1 MAKID
6 TVYTPEEIR
15 EYATRDMVISAEKY
29 PFTYNESRN
38 SESDNKCN
46 LLCSTE
52 AGSYYVYTLMQFNN
66 MLNRYRNDGQRKIG
80 LINGVLDDG
89 SLCVSILGD
98 GGIQMGYQFVNT
110 RVSVNAQFDV
120 TTTPPD
126 THIIDTSTS
135 TYRWGGTYNSY
146 TKNVIKACALVN
158 GTVSGAGLSESD
170 AINYRPS
177 WQPVASQTTYV
188 KEVMCE
194 NFLMDFG
201 KYNGAKING
210 YGGTLSLKRSKDTTL
225 KIGDLYAQ
233 YRYTNTSSTWCK
245 NGYRNIGGA
254 LYSICSGYALL
265 FKSLNAFAII
275 QDDPYGYKLDLAEVT
290 TGTYACHYIPFNL
303 ILTRNEQEALRYLD
317 TGELPSDAFIYPYDV
332 DNIPTNTSGED
343 PDGGGGGG
351 TPSSDVSPDEDGTP
365 TDDTDP
371 MPTDTPS
378 YSPLRLTNNNLYWL
392 SASDLRQFI
401 NWFWTDAT
409 DVASWSDLLDKIMGL
424 YENLSQAIINIR
436 YMPVM
441 SSWIGTLGTDTKIIV
456 GMLEKQHAVNTIAK
470 SSSPIRDIG
479 SYKIEPKFKDSFCNY
494 SPYSTISIYL
504 PFHGMVELDNDLI
517 MGHKIY
523 VRCAYDILAGT
534 IQYFIHRDSNNG
546 SLIYSTVAKMAVD
559 IPITLQTKTDRDS
572 AIFQNVGSVVGGLV
586 GAGAS
591 LAGGSPIGL
600 TMGLA
605 NMSGFQ
611 PSSAPLRVTGNVSE
625 SGAFYA
631 PTKCAIYIK
640 RPAYNRPELY
650 KSRVGF
656 PCNYSYKLSE
666 CSGFTTCYKPR
677 INFSGVEYTENN
689 TTVTIKP
696 THSEIEMIYDYL
708 EKGVIL

>member
-6 TVYTPEEIR
+6 VTYTPEEIR
-15 EYATRDMVISAEKY
+15 EYATRDLVISAQASPRFGSGGTSK
-29 PFTYNESRN
+29 T
-38 SESDNKCN
+38 DNYCN
-46 LLCSTE
+46 FVVGRLDGDLYCKTKMKMSN
-52 AGSYYVYTLMQFNN
+52 V
-66 MLNRYRNDGQRKIG
+66 LNRYLNDGNKKIG
-80 LINGVLDDG
+80 LIRGILDDG
-89 SLCVSILGD
+89 SFCISILGT
-98 GGIQMGYQFVNT
+98 GKIKMGY
-110 RVSVNAQFDV
+110 RG
-120 TTTPPD
+120 
-126 THIIDTSTS
+126 TSTEISVACTFPLTQLDNTTYVIDSSDNHFVWGRTFETHVAREDRGTALINFS
-135 TYRWGGTYNSY
+135 TNTQTGSITEP
-146 TKNVIKACALVN
+146 T
-158 GTVSGAGLSESD
+158 
-170 AINYRPS
+170 AINYAPQ
-177 WQPVASQTTYV
+177 WQILANVS
-188 KEVMCE
+188 E
-194 NFLMDFG
+194 NYHTEPLLMRYG
-201 KYNGAKING
+201 KINSSSITS
-210 YGGTLSLKRSKDTTL
+210 YNANLQLTTSKDTTL
-225 KIGDLYAQ
+225 IIGDLYAQ
-233 YRYTNTSSTWCK
+233 SQFTTVQSLYCK
-245 NGYRNIGGA
+245 NGFRNIGGA
-254 LYSICSGYALL
+254 IYAICSDNATLHDAL
-265 FKSLNAFAII
+265 NGFAII
-275 QDDPYGYKLDLAEVT
+275 SDTPTDYHLDLAEVT
-290 TGTYACHYIPFNL
+290 TGTYAAHYIPFNL
-303 ILTRNEQEALRYLD
+303 ILTRNEQDALRYLD
-317 TGELPSDAFIYPYDV
+317 TGELPSDAFIYPFDV

-343 PDGGGGGG
+343 PDSGGGGG
-351 TPSSDVSPDEDGTP
+351 TPGSDVSPDEDGTP
-365 TDDTDP
+365 SDDTDP

-392 SASDLRQFI
+392 SAADLRQFI

-409 DVASWSDLLDKIMGL
+409 DVESWSDLLDKIMGL

-436 YMPVM
+436 YMPLM
-441 SSWIGTLGTDTKIIV
+441 SEWIGHLGTDTKIIV
-456 GMLEKQHAVNTIAK
+456 GMLEKQHAVNTIPKA
-470 SSSPIRDIG
+470 STPIRDIG
-479 SYKIEPKFKDSFCNY
+479 SYTIKPKFRDSFCNY
-494 SPYSTISIYL
+494 SPYSSISIYL

-523 VRCAYDILAGT
+523 IRCAYDILSGT
-534 IQYFIHRDSNNG
+534 IQYFIHRDSKEG

-640 RPAYNRPELY
+640 RPAYNRPDLY
-650 KSRVGF
+650 KSRVGV
-656 PCNYSYKLSE
+656 PCNESYKLSD

-708 EKGVIL
+708 EKGVII

>member
-1 MAKID
+1 MSKID
-6 TVYTPEEIR
+6 VTYTPEEIH
-15 EYATRDMVISAEKY
+15 EFATRDMVISAQKY
-29 PFTYNESRN
+29 PFMETESSN
-38 SESDNKCN
+38 DNF
-46 LLCSTE
+46 
-52 AGSYYVYTLMQFNN
+52 AGLGGFTMDGKYYAGVTIRMDND
-66 MLNRYRNDGQRKIG
+66 MTRYANDGNRKIG
-80 LINGVLDDG
+80 LINGILDDG
-89 SLCVSILGD
+89 SFCISILGD
-98 GGIQMGYQFVNT
+98 GHIQLGYRFVNT
-110 RVSVNAQFDV
+110 RFSLDCTYDLTRVVDKY
-120 TTTPPD
+120 
-126 THIIDTSTS
+126 IIDTSDNQYIWVTLFNRKSANRNRASCMVNS
-135 TYRWGGTYNSY
+135 TVGEYGINQ
-146 TKNVIKACALVN
+146 
-158 GTVSGAGLSESD
+158 SD
-170 AINYRPS
+170 AIMYQPQ
-177 WQPVASQTTYV
+177 WQPASSVPAYV
-188 KEVMCE
+188 KSTMIED
-194 NFLMDFG
+194 FLRTYG
-201 KYNGAKING
+201 KI
-210 YGGTLSLKRSKDTTL
+210 GGTAIQAYNSNIQLTRSKDSSL
-225 KIGDLYAQ
+225 RIGDLYAQ
-233 YRYTNTSSTWCK
+233 YSFTNTNSVWCN
-245 NGYRNIGGA
+245 NGYKNIGGA
-254 LYSICSGYALL
+254 LYAIGSDYATLCNSLNGYA
-265 FKSLNAFAII
+265 IEH
-275 QDDPYGYKLDLAEVT
+275 DPPTTFHMDLAEKT

-303 ILTRNEQEALRYLD
+303 ILTRNEQEALNYLD
-317 TGELPSDAFIYPYDV
+317 TGVLPSDAFIYPFDV
-332 DNIPTNTSGED
+332 DTIPTNSSGED
-343 PDGGGGGG
+343 PGDDGGGG
-351 TPSSDVSPDEDGTP
+351 TPTSGVSPDEDGTP
-365 TDDTDP
+365 SDETDP
-371 MPTDTPS
+371 MPTSTPE

-392 SASDLRQFI
+392 SAADLRQFI

-409 DVASWSDLLDKIMGL
+409 DVASLGDLWDKIQGL

-456 GMLEKQHAVNTIAK
+456 GMIEKEHAVNTIAK
-470 SSSPIRDIG
+470 SSTPIRDIG
-479 SYKIEPKFKDSFCNY
+479 NYKIEPKFKDSFCNY

-523 VRCAYDILAGT
+523 IRCAYDILAGT
-534 IQYFIHRDSNNG
+534 IQYFIHRDSNEG

-656 PCNYSYKLSE
+656 PCNYEYKLSE

-677 INFSGVEYTENN
+677 ISFSGVTYSEDGQ
-689 TTVTIKP
+689 TVHIKP
-696 THSEIEMIYDYL
+696 THNEIEMIYDLL
-708 EKGVIL
+708 EKGVVI

>member
-15 EYATRDMVISAEKY
+15 EYATKDMVISAQKY
-29 PFTYNESRN
+29 PFLEGSAAV
-38 SESDNKCN
+38 
-46 LLCSTE
+46 STE
-52 AGSYYVYTLMQFNN
+52 DNYTRLGVFRMDGNYYAGVTIKMSNDI
-66 MLNRYRNDGQRKIG
+66 NRYANNGSRKVG
-80 LINGVLDDG
+80 LINGILDDG
-89 SLCVSILGD
+89 SFCISILGD
-98 GGIQMGYQFVNT
+98 GNIQMGYRFVNT
-110 RVSVNAQFDV
+110 RFMLNCAFDL
-120 TTTPPD
+120 TQLD
-126 THIIDTSTS
+126 DKYIIDSS
-135 TYRWGGTYNSY
+135 PNTYVWATTHSSKVKHQNRGSCM
-146 TKNVIKACALVN
+146 IN
-158 GTVSGAGLSESD
+158 GQNGESGIAQAD
-170 AINYRPS
+170 AIMYQPQ
-177 WQPVASQTTYV
+177 WQPSSSQTTYV
-188 KEVMCE
+188 KGSMIET
-194 NFLMDFG
+194 FLRKYG
-201 KYNGAKING
+201 KI
-210 YGGTLSLKRSKDTTL
+210 GGTSINNWNTNIQLTRSKDSSL
-225 KIGDLYAQ
+225 RIGDLYAQ
-233 YRYTNTSSTWCK
+233 HSFINTNSLWCN
-245 NGYRNIGGA
+245 NGYKNIGGA
-254 LYSICSGYALL
+254 LYAIGSDYSTLCNSLNGYAI
-265 FKSLNAFAII
+265 NQTDIA
-275 QDDPYGYKLDLAEVT
+275 GYQLDLAEKT

-365 TDDTDP
+365 ADNTDP

-392 SASDLRQFI
+392 SAADLRQFI

-436 YMPVM
+436 YMPIM
-441 SSWIGTLGTDTKIIV
+441 SSWIGTLDTDTKIIV
-456 GMLEKQHAVNTIAK
+456 GMLEKQHAVQILSK
-470 SSSPIRDIG
+470 SSTPIRDIG
-479 SYKIEPKFKDSFCNY
+479 SYKIEPKFNDSFCNY

-504 PFHGMVELDNDLI
+504 PFHGIVELDNDLI

-666 CSGFTTCYKPR
+666 CSGFTICYKPR
-677 INFSGVEYTENN
+677 ISFRGVEYSEDGQ
-689 TTVTIKP
+689 TVHIKP
-696 THSEIEMIYDYL
+696 THNEIEMIYDYL

>member
-6 TVYTPEEIR
+6 VTYTPEEIR
-15 EYATRDMVISAEKY
+15 EYATRDFVISSQITPVTNIASS
-29 PFTYNESRN
+29 P
-38 SESDNKCN
+38 SDNYCYLQTRRMDSALYAEIRTQMCN
-46 LLCSTE
+46 C
-52 AGSYYVYTLMQFNN
+52 
-66 MLNRYRNDGQRKIG
+66 LNRYANDGNRKIG
-80 LINGVLDDG
+80 LIIGILDDG
-89 SLCVSILGD
+89 SFNLAILGD
-98 GGIQMGYQFVNT
+98 GQVQMGYRGASTMFGVCSDFPLQQLDNQTHMIDAGSSQFGWSRTYMPAVANKISGFAFIDYPT
-110 RVSVNAQFDV
+110 SPSSDRGIEQDTAIMYTPQWQILSGITNKAYSENLLRV
-120 TTTPPD
+120 
-126 THIIDTSTS
+126 H
-135 TYRWGGTYNSY
+135 G
-146 TKNVIKACALVN
+146 
-158 GTVSGAGLSESD
+158 
-170 AINYRPS
+170 
-177 WQPVASQTTYV
+177 
-188 KEVMCE
+188 
-194 NFLMDFG
+194 
-201 KYNGAKING
+201 KINSSAI
-210 YGGTLSLKRSKDTTL
+210 TTWNQRLQLTRSKFTTL
-225 KIGDLYAQ
+225 VIGDATRQ
-233 YRYTNTSSTWCK
+233 FTYTNSDSLWCK

-254 LYSICSGYALL
+254 LYAIASENALL
-265 FKSLNAFAII
+265 HQTLNGLSII
-275 QDDPYGYKLDLAEVT
+275 SDDVSSYRLDLAEVT
-290 TGTYACHYIPFNL
+290 TGTYAAHYIPFNL

-317 TGELPSDAFIYPYDV
+317 TGELPSDAFIYPFDV

-343 PDGGGGGG
+343 PDSGGGGG

-365 TDDTDP
+365 ADDTDP

-409 DVASWSDLLDKIMGL
+409 DVESWSDLLDKIMGL

-470 SSSPIRDIG
+470 ASTPIRDIG
-479 SYKIEPKFKDSFCNY
+479 SYKIEPKFNDSFCNY

-534 IQYFIHRDSNNG
+534 IQYFIHRDSNDG

-708 EKGVIL
+708 EKGVII

>member
-6 TVYTPEEIR
+6 VIYTPEEIR
-15 EYATRDMVISAEKY
+15 EFATRDMVISAQKY
-29 PFTYNESRN
+29 PFLDTPSNN
-38 SESDNKCN
+38 DNFAE
-46 LLCSTE
+46 LDGSVM
-52 AGSYYVYTLMQFNN
+52 AGHNYATVTIN
-66 MLNRYRNDGQRKIG
+66 MSNDLNRYANDGNRKIG
-80 LINGVLDDG
+80 LINGILDDG
-89 SLCVSILGD
+89 SFCISILGD
-98 GGIQMGYQFVNT
+98 GHIQLGYQFVNT
-110 RVSVNAQFDV
+110 RYSIDCTFDV
-120 TTTPPD
+120 IQAVD
-126 THIIDTSTS
+126 KYIIDTSNN
-135 TYRWGGTYNSY
+135 TYVWATTFNRKVANQNRAS
-146 TKNVIKACALVN
+146 CMVN
-158 GTVSGAGLSESD
+158 NMSGDTGMGQAD
-170 AINYRPS
+170 AIMYQPQ
-177 WQPVASQTTYV
+177 WQPSSAVQTFLKDT
-188 KEVMCE
+188 MIE
-194 NFLMDFG
+194 NFLKTYG
-201 KYNGAKING
+201 KI
-210 YGGTLSLKRSKDTTL
+210 GGNAITYWHDNIQLTRSKDSSL
-225 KIGDLYAQ
+225 RIGDLYAQ
-233 YRYTNTSSTWCK
+233 YRFSNTNSLWCN
-245 NGYRNIGGA
+245 NGYKNIGGA
-254 LYSICSGYALL
+254 LYAIGSDYSTLCN
-265 FKSLNAFAII
+265 SLNGLAIEHDPL
-275 QDDPYGYKLDLAEVT
+275 DDFRMDLAEVT

-303 ILTRNEQEALRYLD
+303 ILTRNEQEALNYLD
-317 TGELPSDAFIYPYDV
+317 TGVLPSDAFIYPFDV
-332 DNIPTNTSGED
+332 DTIPTNTSGED

-351 TPSSDVSPDEDGTP
+351 SPTSDVSPDEDGTP
-365 TDDTDP
+365 SDDADP
-371 MPTDTPS
+371 MPSDTPE

-436 YMPVM
+436 YMPIM
-441 SSWIGTLGTDTKIIV
+441 SQWLGTLGTDTKIIV
-456 GMLEKQHAVNTIAK
+456 GMLEKQHAVNTIPK
-470 SSSPIRDIG
+470 SSIPIRDIG
-479 SYKIEPKFKDSFCNY
+479 SYYIKPKFKDSFCNY

-504 PFHGMVELDNDLI
+504 PFHGMTELDNDLI

-523 VRCAYDILAGT
+523 IRCAYDILSGT
-534 IQYFIHRDSNNG
+534 IQYFIHRDSKEG

-591 LAGGSPIGL
+591 VAGGSPIGL

-650 KSRVGF
+650 KSRVGV
-656 PCNYSYKLSE
+656 PCNFDYKLSE

-708 EKGVIL
+708 EKGVII

>member
-6 TVYTPEEIR
+6 TSYTPEEIR
-15 EYATRDMVISAEKY
+15 EYATRDMVISAQKY
-29 PFTYNESRN
+29 PFLEGSAAVS
-38 SESDNKCN
+38 SEDNYARLGVFTMSGN
-46 LLCSTE
+46 NY
-52 AGSYYVYTLMQFNN
+52 AGVTIHMNN
-66 MLNRYRNDGQRKIG
+66 DINRYANDGSRKIG
-80 LINGVLDDG
+80 LINGILDDG
-89 SLCVSILGD
+89 SLCISILGD
-98 GGIQMGYQFVNT
+98 GNIQLGYRFANT
-110 RVSVNAQFDV
+110 RLSIDCTFDLTQLV
-120 TTTPPD
+120 D
-126 THIIDTSTS
+126 KYIIDATN
-135 TYRWGGTYNSY
+135 TYVWAETYN
-146 TKNVIKACALVN
+146 TKVADQNRASCMVN
-158 GTVSGAGLSESD
+158 GQIGQIGMSQAD
-170 AINYRPS
+170 AIQYQPQ
-177 WQPVASQTTYV
+177 WQFSSSETSYV
-188 KEVMCE
+188 KSQMIET
-194 NFLMDFG
+194 FLRTYG
-201 KYNGAKING
+201 KISGVSISNWNSNIQL
-210 YGGTLSLKRSKDTTL
+210 TRSKDSTL
-225 KIGDLYAQ
+225 RIGDLYAQ
-233 YRYTNTSSTWCK
+233 YTYTISSSIWCN
-245 NGYRNIGGA
+245 NGYKNIGGA
-254 LYSICSGYALL
+254 LYSIGSDYSTLCN
-265 FKSLNAFAII
+265 SLNGVAIE
-275 QDDPYGYKLDLAEVT
+275 QDPPTTFSMDLAEVT

-317 TGELPSDAFIYPYDV
+317 TGELPSDAFIYPYNV

-351 TPSSDVSPDEDGTP
+351 IPSSDVSPDEDGTP
-365 TDDTDP
+365 ADDTDP

-436 YMPVM
+436 YMPIM
-441 SSWIGTLGTDTKIIV
+441 SAWIGTLETDTKIIV

-470 SSSPIRDIG
+470 SSSPIRNIG
-479 SYKIEPKFKDSFCNY
+479 SYNIEPKFNDSFCNY

-534 IQYFIHRDSNNG
+534 IQYFIHRDSNEG